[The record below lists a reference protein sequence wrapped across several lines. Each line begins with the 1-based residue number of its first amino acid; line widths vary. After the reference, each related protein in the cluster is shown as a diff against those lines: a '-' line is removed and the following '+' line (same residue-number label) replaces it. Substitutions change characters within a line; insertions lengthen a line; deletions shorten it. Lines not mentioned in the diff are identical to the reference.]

1 MAFSYGFYDSLNHD
15 RTYNATQLSMIF
27 DGIISDGVYATIGN
41 SFIVKASSLKNSII
55 VQSGRAWF
63 NHTWNYNDADTI
75 LSGAEPSNAILP
87 RIDAVVIDINRNEA
101 YRENSIMWVTGAA
114 ASSPSRPSML
124 STTDHFQYPLC
135 YVYRRANNDVIRQED
150 ITNMVGT
157 SECPFVTGVIET
169 VDTDSLILQWQ
180 SQWKQFM
187 VDYED
192 NATDWINNQEAD
204 FTNFYNKFKNEMT
217 SFETSSNTEFDEWFA
232 KVKDVLDNNTA
243 GKLQNEI
250 DELTEKE
257 FNYYYGLINTSTVI
271 DDTTDTIVTT
281 SDEATITTIFYTAE
295 LSDSSNSSMQDSSG
309 NDLTS
314 EYEDIINT
322 TIVPKIGNYNYIRTT
337 TMTPTSTGDRIDTT
351 YIRKGK

>member
-41 SFIVKASSLKNSII
+41 SFIVKASSLKNSVI

-101 YRENSIMWVTGAA
+101 YRENSIMWVTGTA

-180 SQWKQFM
+180 SQWNQFI

-192 NATDWINNQEAD
+192 NATDWINDQKAD

-217 SFETSSNTEFDEWFA
+217 SFETASNTEFDEWFA
-232 KVKDVLDNNTA
+232 NVKDVLDNNTA

-250 DELTEKE
+250 DELTETE
-257 FNYYYGLINTSTVI
+257 FNHYYGLLTISTSINESTGI
-271 DDTTDTIVTT
+271 ITTT
-281 SDEATITTIFYTAE
+281 SDEATVTTTITSTE
-295 LSDSSNSSMQDSSG
+295 SDD
-309 NDLTS
+309 DTI
-314 EYEDIINT
+314 DTVVT
-322 TIVPKIGNYNYIRTT
+322 TIVPKTGNFNYVRTT
-337 TMTPTSTGDRIDTT
+337 VITTNGDITSINTT
-351 YIRKGK
+351 YERKGK